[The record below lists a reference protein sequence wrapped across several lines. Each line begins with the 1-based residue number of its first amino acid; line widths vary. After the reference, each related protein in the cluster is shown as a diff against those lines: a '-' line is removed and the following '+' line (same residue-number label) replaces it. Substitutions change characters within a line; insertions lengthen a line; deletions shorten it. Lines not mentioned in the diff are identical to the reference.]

1 MSRNTLWI
9 CIAFIVAALA
19 VTYWAWGSGP
29 LLVVLALLA
38 LACPAA
44 VIWVMRK
51 QRELETQLGM
61 RKAPTDAKQGG
72 ETARRTQT

>member
-1 MSRNTLWI
+1 MSQRTLWI
-9 CIAFIVAALA
+9 CIAFILAAVA

-29 LLVVLALLA
+29 LVVVLALLA
-38 LACPAA
+38 LACPAV

-51 QRELETQLGM
+51 QRKLEAELGI
-61 RKAPTDAKQGG
+61 RKAPESG